1 MVVRAWAGD
10 RGGQHVGHTAVI
22 DRQAAPG
29 GSYGVRGWPD
39 KAVIDEVAVEE
50 MADSVGFGDGIH

>member
-1 MVVRAWAGD
+1 
-10 RGGQHVGHTAVI
+10 VGHTAVI

-39 KAVIDEVAVEE
+39 KAVIDEVVVEE
-50 MADSVGFGDGIH
+50 MADSVGFGDGIHGGTTA